1 MSREYAAL
9 RANRRSEGL
18 WPLSAEPGPSFRWGA
33 ITRRSAFT
41 RRKVRDEHG
50 AERTVLVEESRHRQ
64 EGTIYEHVKRNG
76 LGVIVGVYSE
86 IVSAYKANAKRVE
99 YENALD
105 DLRAGRID
113 GLIVWKLDRL
123 TRRRSEK
130 RRILNVL
137 EECGGRLYSIVEGL
151 DTADPEKAKVTE
163 IALSLYVG
171 SAEDESAS
179 IGERVAL
186 MHLDRA
192 KKGLV
197 QRSSVRPFG
206 HTEDCRALVPA
217 EVEILHEAAR
227 RLFAGEASFSIAADF
242 TAREI
247 PKPSGK
253 TNWNSY
259 VLRRMLT
266 NARLVGRREYGGN
279 LYELEGVPS
288 IFDQETWEKLCA
300 VLAKRGARSGPVES
314 HLLSSIALCGICKRT
329 LSSATSGRKSV
340 KTYVCRPRFE
350 GDEACRKISVS
361 LSHAEARVTAL
372 VVEWLADKERV
383 RKLLLRQAPPDLV
396 AKIQA
401 REAEL
406 ATALHDLSK
415 ARFNPPPGVKRM
427 MDETFYELAA
437 EIEAERKE
445 NGRSLA
451 VTREANRLN
460 EVLQF
465 EDAAHEWQTRPLH
478 WKREILKLVTESIV
492 IEPRGKLLPRDDPRF
507 RPGFNGFD
515 PDRVQITFAD
525 EG

>member
-1 MSREYAAL
+1 MTSGYTNL

-18 WPLSAEPGPSFRWGA
+18 WPLAAEPGPSFRWGA
-33 ITRRSAFT
+33 ITRRSAAT
-41 RRKVRDEHG
+41 RMKVRDENG
-50 AERTVLVEESRHRQ
+50 AETTVLVEESRHRQ
-64 EGTIYEHVKRNG
+64 EGTIYEHVERNG

-86 IVSAYKANAKRVE
+86 IVSAYDPRAKRTE
-99 YENALD
+99 YENALE

-113 GLIVWKLDRL
+113 GIIVWKLDRL

-151 DTADPEKAKVTE
+151 DTADPEKAKLTE

-179 IGERVAL
+179 IGERIAL

-197 QRSSVRPFG
+197 QPSSVRPFG
-206 HTEDCRALVPA
+206 HSDDWQTLVPF
-217 EVEILHEAAR
+217 EVEVLHEAAE

-253 TNWNSY
+253 ANWNSY
-259 VLRRMLT
+259 RLRGMLT
-266 NARLVGRREYGGN
+266 SPRMVGKREYGGN
-279 LYELEGVPS
+279 LYDLEGVPS

-300 VLAKRGARSGPVES
+300 VLAKRGARSGPVET

-329 LSSATSGRKSV
+329 IASSTSGRKSV

-361 LSHAEARVTAL
+361 APHAEARVTAL
-372 VVEWLADKERV
+372 VVEFLADKERV
-383 RKLLLRQAPPDLV
+383 NKLLLRQAPPEQV

-406 ATALHDLSK
+406 TENKAALGRAL
-415 ARFNPPPGVKRM
+415 NPPPGIPRM
-427 MDETFYELAA
+427 DMETYYEQMAA
-437 EIEAERKE
+437 IEAERQE
-445 NGRSLA
+445 IHRRLV
-451 VTREANRLN
+451 VTRDAAILN
-460 EVLQF
+460 EVLGF
-465 EDAAHEWQTRPLH
+465 EDAAHEWETRPLH
-478 WKREILKLVTESIV
+478 WRREILKLVTESIV

-515 PDRVQITFAD
+515 PTRVAVTFAD
-525 EG
+525 EA